1 VSLVIVGNGMV
12 SARLCERLAQ
22 LGVPARH
29 PVVVIA
35 EEETPA
41 YDRIRLSELF
51 GSERSLEN
59 LQIRPREWYASVGI
73 ELHTKERV
81 ESIFRDEQKVA
92 TSSGRRIPY
101 QRLVLATGAAP
112 IRPAVP
118 GMVGSAVKVYRSAGD
133 RESIAREARA
143 GARVA
148 ILGGGLLGI
157 ELADALVRRGC
168 EVILVE
174 QAPRLLPRQ
183 LESSAAA
190 LLEANVRA
198 RGIDVRCARTLMRAV
213 AGSDGVR
220 LGLAEGASIEADLL
234 VVCAG
239 VRPRDELARSADLA
253 CHRRGGVLVDD
264 TLTTSDPMISAIGE
278 CAVHRD
284 VAYGTVAPG
293 YAMAEVLAE
302 RLAGRRA
309 RFEGTPFSA
318 RLKLEGLDVAVIGES
333 QAADPGTRA
342 VTLRKDAMYR
352 RLVLRDGRLVG
363 AIAVGPWSALPRLQE
378 AIARRARLR
387 ASGERRFATSGD
399 PFRAGAARSIAAWP
413 DHAIVCTCTGTTC
426 AALRGARAAG
436 CASAQQLREA
446 TGASSVCGSCRPL
459 LEELCGESATP
470 LALRRGALAAGAVA
484 ATVLVVALL
493 ALPPIAMLETVQL
506 RIAWDQLWRA
516 GVYRQLSGF
525 VLVAALV
532 ASIGLSLRK
541 RVPRVRVGSY
551 EGWRSV
557 HASLGAGTV
566 ALAALHTGLR
576 LGEHGDRALMLSFLA
591 LACAG
596 VIAAAAAV
604 LESRLGPAWGGYAR
618 RVSTWMHIFAL
629 YPLPVLLG
637 FHVFKVYYF

>member
-1 VSLVIVGNGMV
+1 MSLVIVGNGMV

-22 LGVPARH
+22 HGVPARRH
-29 PVVVIA
+29 VVVIGD
-35 EEETPA
+35 EETPA

-51 GSERSLEN
+51 GSERSLET

-81 ESIFRDEQKVA
+81 ESILRGERTLL
-92 TSSGRRIPY
+92 TSSGRQLRY
-101 QRLVLATGAAP
+101 ERLVLATGAAP
-112 IRPAVP
+112 VRPAVT
-118 GMVGSAVKVYRSAGD
+118 GLSDSAVRVYRSAED

-168 EVILVE
+168 EVVLVE

-198 RGIDVRCARTLMRAV
+198 RGIDVRCARTLARVV
-213 AGSDGVR
+213 AGPDGVW
-220 LGLAEGASIEADLL
+220 LGLAEGASIETDLL

-239 VRPRDELARSADLA
+239 VRPRDELARSANLE

-264 TLTTSDPMISAIGE
+264 ALATSDPAISAVGE
-278 CAVHRD
+278 CAVHRG

-309 RFEGTPFSA
+309 RFEGTPVSA
-318 RLKLEGLDVAVIGES
+318 RLKLEGLDVAVVGDS
-333 QAADPGTRA
+333 QTADPGTRA
-342 VTLRKDAMYR
+342 VTLRKDEVYR
-352 RLVLRDGRLVG
+352 RLVLRNGRLVG
-363 AIAVGPWSALPRLQE
+363 AIAVGPWAALPRLQE

-387 ASGERRFATSGD
+387 AGAERRFAASGD
-399 PFRAGAARSIAAWP
+399 PFRGETSSIASWP

-426 AALRGARAAG
+426 GALRRARAAG

-446 TGASSVCGSCRPL
+446 TAASSVCGSCRPL

-470 LALRRGALAAGAVA
+470 RALRRGALAAGAIA
-484 ATVLVVALL
+484 AAVLVVALL
-493 ALPPIAMLETVQL
+493 ALPPVAMLDTVQL

-525 VLVAALV
+525 VLLAVLV

-551 EGWRSV
+551 DGWRSV

-596 VIAAAAAV
+596 VIAAAATV
-604 LESRLGPAWGGYAR
+604 LESRLGPAWGGHAR
-618 RVSTWMHIFAL
+618 RISTWMHIFAL